1 LPQLAEAPRVRSIV
15 WELVGRAC
23 QRLPVAADA
32 DGTHQRPA
40 RCRPRHRTF
49 RERAPS
55 RLVVRRAAILMARV
69 LSRWFQPGILAVG
82 LGGCPCPAAKANPA
96 LTPFCRCPGRPW
108 APGRKSE
115 HRNRERGRTNNEHA
129 RRNQVNRPEYEW
141 PRYQADRSSVFSP
154 PFADRRSPGHLGDC
168 SAAERTNHRRR
179 TTPEPAVTRRAQRV
193 RQMDFLHPYP
203 RQQQRGRT
211 QPRHRSGAVDVRA
224 PACRSL
230 WFQIQNRDLRLK
242 AVRLERSG
250 PRECG
255 LLAGRPGTRRS
266 GRGRPS
272 SGSIAPG

>member
-1 LPQLAEAPRVRSIV
+1 MPQLAQAPRVRSTV

-49 RERAPS
+49 RERAPL

-141 PRYQADRSSVFSP
+141 PRYQAYRSSVFHHRLQIGVVQATWEIVQLPSVLIT
-154 PFADRRSPGHLGDC
+154 G
-168 SAAERTNHRRR
+168 AERRRN
-179 TTPEPAVTRRAQRV
+179 RRLPV
-193 RQMDFLHPYP
+193 GHK
-203 RQQQRGRT
+203 G
-211 QPRHRSGAVDVRA
+211 
-224 PACRSL
+224 
-230 WFQIQNRDLRLK
+230 
-242 AVRLERSG
+242 
-250 PRECG
+250 
-255 LLAGRPGTRRS
+255 
-266 GRGRPS
+266 
-272 SGSIAPG
+272 